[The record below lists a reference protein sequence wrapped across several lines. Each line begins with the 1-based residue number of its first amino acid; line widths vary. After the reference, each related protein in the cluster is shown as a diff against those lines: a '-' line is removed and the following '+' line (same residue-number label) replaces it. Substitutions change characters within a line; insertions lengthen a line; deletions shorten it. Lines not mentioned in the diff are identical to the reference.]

1 MSDQVTTGK
10 PRDDA
15 PKTSGLERVTISS
28 DEFFRRA
35 RELFTFD
42 VPPGL
47 TDPGIIPPTDD
58 EGMRNVLEIIAQE
71 KPDRKSVV

>member
-1 MSDQVTTGK
+1 LSDQATTADERAKAGLGEVT
-10 PRDDA
+10 
-15 PKTSGLERVTISS
+15 VTS

-47 TDPGIIPPTDD
+47 TDPNIIPPTDD
-58 EGMRNVLEIIAQE
+58 EGMRSVLKIVAE
-71 KPDRKSVV
+71 